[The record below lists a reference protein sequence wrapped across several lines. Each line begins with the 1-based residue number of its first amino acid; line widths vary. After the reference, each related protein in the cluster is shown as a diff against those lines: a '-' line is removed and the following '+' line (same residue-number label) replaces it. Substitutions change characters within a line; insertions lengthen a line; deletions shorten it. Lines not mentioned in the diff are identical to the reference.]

1 MWKGPAPQKKNL
13 CFVVRPL
20 CFRAMP
26 FTCLVFFSRYFFLLV
41 SQVAMSQHAH
51 VQVIVDGSLSQRIR
65 FTIVGRPTVN
75 HSVGCPS
82 DNKIN
87 KLLLIQFLR
96 IICFKFVISI
106 ITDGTDVLTGENR
119 RKRSV
124 VGSAQRHGF
133 YVRNSTDRKPLLRK
147 SRSLTKKQTTSQPSL
162 TLI

>member
-1 MWKGPAPQKKNL
+1 VWKGPPHKKTFVLWLGL
-13 CFVVRPL
+13 CVLGPE
-20 CFRAMP
+20 P
-26 FTCLVFFSRYFFLLV
+26 CLLRYYFLLV

-51 VQVIVDGSLSQRIR
+51 VQVIVSGSLSQRIR

>member
-1 MWKGPAPQKKNL
+1 MLTALASRAKLVVTYQKTRQPFESQCEALPQ
-13 CFVVRPL
+13 
-20 CFRAMP
+20 
-26 FTCLVFFSRYFFLLV
+26 SRMLV
-41 SQVAMSQHAH
+41 S
-51 VQVIVDGSLSQRIR
+51 IEISLKLVVCLRLCECR
-65 FTIVGRPTVN
+65 FTLLSPPIKINPVGRPTVN
-75 HSVGCPS
+75 HSVGSPS

-96 IICFKFVISI
+96 IICFKFVVPI

-147 SRSLTKKQTTSQPSL
+147 SRSLTKKQTNSQPSL